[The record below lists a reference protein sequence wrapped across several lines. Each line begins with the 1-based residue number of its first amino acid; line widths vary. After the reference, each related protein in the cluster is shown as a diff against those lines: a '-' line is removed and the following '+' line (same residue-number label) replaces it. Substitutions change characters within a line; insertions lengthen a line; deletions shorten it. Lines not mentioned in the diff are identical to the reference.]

1 MPTPDH
7 LQNPDSSEIIITHDD
22 DKIADILARQS
33 YRSEDNPH
41 VG

>member
-7 LQNPDSSEIIITHDD
+7 LQNPDTPEIIITHDD

-33 YRSEDNPH
+33 YKSED
-41 VG
+41 